1 MNLAEQIAALLET
14 RKEKATK
21 MQDVAQKSMDEG
33 RSMEDAE
40 AQEFDTLEA
49 EVKRLDE
56 DIKRLRN
63 LQRMQDGEEAEEA
76 ANAQPVD
83 GHARKNASQPA
94 GGKALPHSRPRN
106 TQKSEP
112 GTDFARFARVKLLA
126 KLEREPVESIAKS
139 LYPDDDKLVQVVKA
153 PVPAA
158 NTNDPAWAGNL
169 INDASVFADFVEYLR
184 PMTLLGQIQDR
195 LRNLPFDTPVLVQNS
210 GGTAAWVQEGSAK
223 PLTQWAYSK
232 TKLEP
237 LTVAAI
243 TAATKQQL
251 RRASVQADMLFRDEL
266 ARAVGATMDSTFADP
281 GVAPVADE
289 SPGSIF
295 NGVAGLTPHGDTG
308 IIGVRCDVA
317 TMLNAHNDANLNFD
331 GLFWVMSGRNAIALS
346 QMTNEIGNLAYPTV
360 TPTGGTLA
368 GFPVMVSNYAP
379 DDFVALV
386 KGSEI
391 YYGDEGGLDVAMSEE
406 ASLVM
411 DDSPGGSSTTPT
423 ATQVVSMFQTNSVA
437 FRVERFV
444 NWQRRRNE
452 AVAWMQV
459 QWDACETVS

>member
-1 MNLAEQIAALLET
+1 MTFAEQIAALVET
-14 RKEKATK
+14 RKEKAARMK
-21 MQDVAQKSMDEG
+21 EVAQKSAEES
-33 RSMEDAE
+33 RSMDDAE
-40 AQEFDTLEA
+40 AQEFDTLRA
-49 EVKRLDE
+49 EIKRLDDDIARLKHLE
-56 DIKRLRN
+56 DLER
-63 LQRMQDGEEAEEA
+63 QDA
-76 ANAQPVD
+76 ATAQPVD
-83 GHARKNASQPA
+83 GQADEAARQPVNTKGIIHA
-94 GGKALPHSRPRN
+94 RPRN
-106 TQKSEP
+106 TQKQAP
-112 GTDFARFARVKLLA
+112 GLGFARFARVKLLA
-126 KLEREPVESIAKS
+126 KVEREPVEVVAKS
-139 LYPDDDKLVQVVKA
+139 LYPNDDKLVSIVKA

-158 NTNDPAWAGNL
+158 NTNDPAWAGDL
-169 INDASVFADFVEYLR
+169 INDASVFADFVEFLR

-195 LRNLPFDTPVLVQNS
+195 LRQLPFDTPVLVQNS
-210 GGTAAWVQEGSAK
+210 GGTAAWVQEGNAK
-223 PLTQWAYSK
+223 PLTQWSYSK
-232 TKLEP
+232 AKLVP

-251 RRASVQADMLFRDEL
+251 MRASVAADMLFRDEL

-295 NGVAGLTPHGDTG
+295 NGVTGLTPNGDTG
-308 IIGVRCDVA
+308 IIGVRCDIA

-368 GFPVMVSNYAP
+368 GFPVMVSNFAP
-379 DDFVALV
+379 ADFVALV

-411 DDSPGGSSTTPT
+411 EDASTVTGSSTTPT

-444 NWQRRRNE
+444 NWQRRRNA
-452 AVAWMQV
+452 AVAWMAA
-459 QWDACETVS
+459 QWDACETAS

>member
-21 MQDVAQKSMDEG
+21 MQQVAQKSMDES

-40 AQEFDTLEA
+40 AQEFDTLES

-63 LQRMQDGEEAEEA
+63 LQRMQEGEEART
-76 ANAQPVD
+76 AQPIDEQARENANGAV
-83 GHARKNASQPA
+83 GTKGITHARPK
-94 GGKALPHSRPRN
+94 N
-106 TQKSEP
+106 TQKQEP
-112 GTDFARFARVKLLA
+112 GTGFARFARVKLLA
-126 KLEREPVESIAKS
+126 QVEREPVETVAKS
-139 LYPDDDKLVQVVKA
+139 LYPDDDKLVSVVKA

-184 PMTLLGQIQDR
+184 PMTLLGQVQGR
-195 LRNLPFDTPVLVQNS
+195 LRRLPFDTPVLVQNS
-210 GGTAAWVQEGSAK
+210 GGQAAWVQEGSAK
-223 PLTQWAYSK
+223 PVTQWSYSK

-243 TAATKQQL
+243 AAATRQQL
-251 RRASVQADMLFRDEL
+251 MRASVDADMLFRDEL
-266 ARAVGATMDSTFADP
+266 ARAVGSTMDSTFATP
-281 GVAPVADE
+281 SIAAVPDE

-295 NGVAGLTPHGDTG
+295 NGVAALTPNGDTG
-308 IIGVRCDVA
+308 IIGVRCDIA

-368 GFPVMVSNYAP
+368 GFPVIVSNYAP
-379 DDFVALV
+379 ADFVALV

-391 YYGDEGGLDVAMSEE
+391 YYGDEGGLDVAVSDQ

-411 DDSPGGSSTTPT
+411 DNDPGGSSTTPT
-423 ATQVVSMFQTNSVA
+423 GTQVVSMFQTNSVA

-444 NWQRRRNE
+444 NWQRRRDQ